1 MPDSVFWKALI
12 ALDLHPHQQ
21 WAILKSL
28 GEGVRSLDTLKQ
40 CKLLK
45 EEHKKFLHN
54 FENECLP
61 EDVHLIHIE
70 QESYPKNLKA
80 TSCPPPALLIKG
92 GISEKDDVAVGI
104 VGTRKAS
111 PYGKAVARQLATEMA
126 RAGVTVVSGGAYG
139 IDTQAHIGALEAGG
153 RTIAVLGNGIKKVY
167 PSVNREIYRK
177 IISSGAIISQFPCD
191 AKPDYWRFPIRNTTI
206 AGMTRAMVV
215 VEAPEK
221 SGALLSAKAAMEE
234 GRHVFVTPAGID
246 SIAHRGSF
254 QLINDGATL
263 LYLPEQIFSVVGIE
277 KKISQ
282 QTKSNLNERAEKIH
296 NSLTGEPRLVDLLS
310 DELNIPAHELLVE
323 LTQMELE
330 GLVAR
335 VAGGYIKV

>member
-1 MPDSVFWKALI
+1 VPDSVFWQALLT
-12 ALDLHPHQQ
+12 LDLHPHQQ

-28 GEGVRSLDTLKQ
+28 GEGVRSLDALKE

-45 EEHKKFLHN
+45 KEHKALLHN
-54 FENECLP
+54 FKNENLP
-61 EDVHLIHIE
+61 NDVRLIHIE
-70 QESYPKNLKA
+70 HESYPKNLKA
-80 TSCPPPALLIKG
+80 TSYPTLVLLIKG
-92 GISEKDDVAVGI
+92 GITEKDDIAVGI

-111 PYGKAVARQLATEMA
+111 PYGKAVARQLAAEMA

-139 IDTQAHIGALEAGG
+139 IDAQAHIGALEAGG
-153 RTIAVLGNGIKKVY
+153 RTIAVVGNGLKKDY
-167 PSVNREIYRK
+167 PSANREIFRK
-177 IISSGAIISQFPCD
+177 ISSSGAIVSQFPLD

-206 AGMTRAMVV
+206 AGMTRAVVV

-246 SIAHRGSF
+246 SISHRGSF

-263 LYLPEQIFSVVGIE
+263 LYSPEQIFSVLGIE
-277 KKISQ
+277 KKISP
-282 QTKSNLNERAEKIH
+282 QTKPSLNERAEKIH

-310 DELNIPAHELLVE
+310 EELNIPAHELLVE